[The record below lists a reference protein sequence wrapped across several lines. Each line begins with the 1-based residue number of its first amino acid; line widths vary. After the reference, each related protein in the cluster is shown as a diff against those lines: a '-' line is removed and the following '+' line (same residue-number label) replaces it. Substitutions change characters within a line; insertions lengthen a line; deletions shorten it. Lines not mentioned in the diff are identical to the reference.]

1 MVAIGLHLTKCAG
14 TSLMTSMRRL
24 LAEDEYV
31 LISSFYENILAS
43 RAQPWDVVDLSRLV
57 FVFGH
62 YVNEGLV
69 TLLRPKT
76 IWDFFL
82 FTGVREPSARA
93 VSQYYQ
99 LAKITSDNPP
109 VDQFVSEYGNSMC
122 DEIIRAF
129 PSLINSDKPKWL
141 LAAEALTSFDYIY
154 STERYALTI
163 GPVYESAGLL
173 PPSIDDL
180 GTRDNIRVA
189 PLELGI
195 VSEIQ
200 EAMTSSDDAKLYTLI
215 EPAIGKQNAGKLI
228 AEAINTE
235 RQREKIFGKACSKSD
250 HDSTPYDFG
259 SLYDMMGYELYL
271 LGDKK
276 KAEVIEVLEKRSERD
291 AAIIHY
297 LKTRIY

>member
-1 MVAIGLHLTKCAG
+1 MPSIGLHLTKCAG

-24 LAEDEYV
+24 LTEDEYL
-31 LISSFYENILAS
+31 LISSFHENILAS

-57 FVFGH
+57 FIFGH
-62 YVNEGLV
+62 YVNEDLITV
-69 TLLRPKT
+69 LSPKT

-82 FTGVREPSARA
+82 FTGVREPTARA

-99 LAKITSDNPP
+99 LAKITSDILE

-129 PSLINSDKPKWL
+129 PSLFNSDKPKWL

-163 GPVYESAGLL
+163 GPVYESTGLV

-180 GTRDNIRVA
+180 EARDNIRVA
-189 PLELGI
+189 PLESGI
-195 VSEIQ
+195 ASEIQ
-200 EAMTSSDDAKLYTLI
+200 EAMTSSDDAKLYSLI
-215 EPAIGKQNAGKLI
+215 EPAIGKQNAGELI

-235 RQREKIFGKACSKSD
+235 CQREKIFGKSCGSSD
-250 HDSTPYDFG
+250 HDSTAFDFASMYDV
-259 SLYDMMGYELYL
+259 MGYEFHL
-271 LGDKK
+271 LGDMK
-276 KAEVIEVLEKRSERD
+276 KAEVIKVFEKRRERD
-291 AAIIHY
+291 AAIIHH